1 MELFRAMILMLY
13 LFLCAFIMVN
23 MELLMR
29 KLSDRMLQF
38 WLKDVK
44 NIIEERGS
52 EFLAVSYQGQI
63 TVPWQCYY
71 LIRNFK
77 AHLSKHCTR
86 VVHIYKQNSSTADF
100 LASVAIYMKRTLISI
115 CIPKGIQ
122 DLALL
127 DLPSLD

>member
-23 MELLMR
+23 MEHLMR

-52 EFLAVSYQGQI
+52 EFLAVSYQ
-63 TVPWQCYY
+63 WS
-71 LIRNFK
+71 N
-77 AHLSKHCTR
+77 HC
-86 VVHIYKQNSSTADF
+86 S
-100 LASVAIYMKRTLISI
+100 LAVL
-115 CIPKGIQ
+115 
-122 DLALL
+122 LL
-127 DLPSLD
+127 DSKL